1 MGPKFVR
8 DYISKLENEVADL
21 KNFVSEVQEVYR
33 SPLKDEI
40 SRDTDMYALLDTYFK
55 DWWNEKK

>member
-55 DWWNEKK
+55 DWWNEKR

>member
-8 DYISKLENEVADL
+8 DYISKLENEIADL

-55 DWWNEKK
+55 DWWNEK